1 MKNYLNLITL
11 GLLLLSPKV
20 FAQNASLS
28 LSGTNHDITLPVEIT
43 ANNLSINQSSN
54 SAIFEGTAYVG
65 QGSLRLSADKIV
77 VSYNQDSGKVTSIEA
92 TGKVVFTN
100 GEDVAEAESA
110 IYKINS
116 GLLSMSGNVLL
127 VQGKSI
133 ISGNYLDMNILKNI
147 ANLSGNVKTTLA
159 PN

>member
-28 LSGTNHDITLPVEIT
+28 LSGANHDITLPVEIT

-100 GEDVAEAESA
+100 GEAVAEAESA

>member
-28 LSGTNHDITLPVEIT
+28 LSGANHDITLPVEIT

-77 VSYNQDSGKVTSIEA
+77 VNYNQDTGKVTSVEA

-100 GEDVAEAESA
+100 GEDIAEAESA
-110 IYKINS
+110 IYKIDS

-127 VQGKSI
+127 VQGKST
-133 ISGNYLDMNILKNI
+133 ISGNYLDMDILKNI

>member
-1 MKNYLNLITL
+1 MKIYLKLFTL
-11 GLLLLSPKV
+11 GLLLLSTKV

-28 LSGTNHDITLPVEIT
+28 LSGANHDINLPVEIT

-77 VSYNQDSGKVTSIEA
+77 VRYNQDTGKVTSVEA

-100 GEDVAEAESA
+100 GEDIAEAESA
-110 IYKINS
+110 IYKIDS

-127 VQGKSI
+127 VQGKST
-133 ISGNYLDMNILKNI
+133 ISGNYLDMDILKNI

>member
-1 MKNYLNLITL
+1 MKIYLKLSTL

-28 LSGTNHDITLPVEIT
+28 LSGANHDINLPVEIT

-77 VSYNQDSGKVTSIEA
+77 VNYNQDTGKVTSVEA
-92 TGKVVFTN
+92 TGKVIFTN
-100 GEDVAEAESA
+100 GEDIAEAETA
-110 IYKINS
+110 IYKIDS

-127 VQGKSI
+127 VQGKST
-133 ISGNYLDMNILKNI
+133 ISGNYLDMDILKNI
-147 ANLSGNVKTTLA
+147 ATLSGNVKTTLA

>member
-1 MKNYLNLITL
+1 MKIYLKLFTL
-11 GLLLLSPKV
+11 GLLLLSSKV

-28 LSGTNHDITLPVEIT
+28 LSGANHDINLPVEIT

-54 SAIFEGTAYVG
+54 SAIFEGAAYVG
-65 QGSLRLSADKIV
+65 QGSLRLSANKIV
-77 VSYNQDSGKVTSIEA
+77 VNYNQDTGKVTSVEA

-100 GEDVAEAESA
+100 GEVIAEAESA
-110 IYKINS
+110 IYKIDS

-127 VQGKSI
+127 VQGKST

>member
-1 MKNYLNLITL
+1 MKIYLKLFTL

-20 FAQNASLS
+20 FAKNASLS
-28 LSGTNHDITLPVEIT
+28 LSGANHDINLPVEIT

-54 SAIFEGTAYVG
+54 SATFEGTAYVG

-77 VSYNQDSGKVTSIEA
+77 VRYNQDTGKVTSVEA

-100 GEDVAEAESA
+100 GEDIAEAESA
-110 IYKINS
+110 IYKIDS

-127 VQGKSI
+127 VQGKST
-133 ISGNYLDMNILKNI
+133 ISGNYLDMDILKNI

>member
-1 MKNYLNLITL
+1 M
-11 GLLLLSPKV
+11 SPKV

-28 LSGTNHDITLPVEIT
+28 LSGANHDINLPVEIT
-43 ANNLSINQSSN
+43 ANNLTINQSSN

-77 VSYNQDSGKVTSIEA
+77 VRYNQDTGKVTSVEA

-100 GEDVAEAESA
+100 GEDIAEAESA
-110 IYKINS
+110 IYKIDS

-127 VQGKSI
+127 VQGKST
-133 ISGNYLDMNILKNI
+133 ISGNYLDMDILKNI

>member
-1 MKNYLNLITL
+1 M
-11 GLLLLSPKV
+11 SPKV

-28 LSGTNHDITLPVEIT
+28 LSGANHDINLPVEIT

-54 SAIFEGTAYVG
+54 SATFEGTAYVG

-77 VSYNQDSGKVTSIEA
+77 VRYNQDTGKVTSVEA

-100 GEDVAEAESA
+100 GEDIAEAESA
-110 IYKINS
+110 IYKIDS

-127 VQGKSI
+127 VQGKST
-133 ISGNYLDMNILKNI
+133 ISGNYLDMDILKNI

>member
-1 MKNYLNLITL
+1 MKIYLKLFTL
-11 GLLLLSPKV
+11 GLLLLSPKA
-20 FAQNASLS
+20 FSQNASLS
-28 LSGTNHDITLPVEIT
+28 LSGANHDINLPVEIT
-43 ANNLSINQSSN
+43 ANNLSINQTSN

-77 VSYNQDSGKVTSIEA
+77 VSYNQDTGKVTSVEA

-100 GEDVAEAESA
+100 GTDIAEAESA
-110 IYKINS
+110 IYKIDS

-127 VQGKSI
+127 VQGKST
-133 ISGNYLDMNILKNI
+133 ISGNYLDMDILKNI

>member
-1 MKNYLNLITL
+1 
-11 GLLLLSPKV
+11 LSPKV

-28 LSGTNHDITLPVEIT
+28 LSGANHDINLPVEIT

-77 VSYNQDSGKVTSIEA
+77 VNYNQDTGKVTSVEA
-92 TGKVVFTN
+92 TGKVIFTN
-100 GEDVAEAESA
+100 GEDIAEAETA
-110 IYKINS
+110 IYKIDS

-127 VQGKSI
+127 VQGKST
-133 ISGNYLDMNILKNI
+133 ISGNYLDMDILKNI
-147 ANLSGNVKTTLA
+147 ATLSGNVKTTLA

>member
-1 MKNYLNLITL
+1 MKIYLKLFTL
-11 GLLLLSPKV
+11 GLFLLSPKV

-28 LSGTNHDITLPVEIT
+28 LSGANHDINLPVEIT

-77 VSYNQDSGKVTSIEA
+77 VRYNQDTGKVTSVEA

-100 GEDVAEAESA
+100 GEDIAEAESA
-110 IYKINS
+110 IYKIDS

-127 VQGKSI
+127 VQGKST
-133 ISGNYLDMNILKNI
+133 ISGNYLDMDILKNI

>member
-28 LSGTNHDITLPVEIT
+28 LSGANHDITLPVEIT

-77 VSYNQDSGKVTSIEA
+77 VRYNQDSGKVTSIEA

>member
-1 MKNYLNLITL
+1 M
-11 GLLLLSPKV
+11 SPKV

-28 LSGTNHDITLPVEIT
+28 LSGANHDINLPVEIT
-43 ANNLSINQSSN
+43 ANNLSINQSTN
-54 SAIFEGTAYVG
+54 SAIFEGNAYVG
-65 QGSLRLSADKIV
+65 QGLLRLSADKIV
-77 VSYNQDSGKVTSIEA
+77 VRYNQDTGKVTSVEA

-100 GEDVAEAESA
+100 GEDIAEAESA
-110 IYKINS
+110 IYKIDS

-127 VQGKSI
+127 VQGKST
-133 ISGNYLDMNILKNI
+133 ISGNYLDMDILKNI

>member
-1 MKNYLNLITL
+1 MKIYLKLFIL

-28 LSGTNHDITLPVEIT
+28 LSGANHDINLPVEIT

-77 VSYNQDSGKVTSIEA
+77 VNYNQDSGKVTSVEA
-92 TGKVVFTN
+92 TGKVIFTN
-100 GEDVAEAESA
+100 GEDIAEAESA
-110 IYKINS
+110 IYKIDS

-127 VQGKSI
+127 VQGKST
-133 ISGNYLDMNILKNI
+133 ISGNYLDMDILKNI

>member
-1 MKNYLNLITL
+1 
-11 GLLLLSPKV
+11 KV

-28 LSGTNHDITLPVEIT
+28 LSGANHDINLPVEIT

-77 VSYNQDSGKVTSIEA
+77 VNYNQDTGKVTSVEA
-92 TGKVVFTN
+92 TGKVIFTN
-100 GEDVAEAESA
+100 GEDIAEAESA
-110 IYKINS
+110 IYNIDS

-127 VQGKSI
+127 VQGKST
-133 ISGNYLDMNILKNI
+133 ISGNYLDMDILKNI
-147 ANLSGNVKTTLA
+147 ANLSGNVKTTLN

>member
-1 MKNYLNLITL
+1 MKIYLKLFTL
-11 GLLLLSPKV
+11 GFLLLSPKV

-28 LSGTNHDITLPVEIT
+28 LSGANHDINLPVEIT

-77 VSYNQDSGKVTSIEA
+77 VNYNQNTGKVTSVEA
-92 TGKVVFTN
+92 TGKVIFTN
-100 GEDVAEAESA
+100 GEDIAEAESA
-110 IYKINS
+110 IYKIDS

-127 VQGKSI
+127 VQGKST
-133 ISGNYLDMNILKNI
+133 ISGNYLDMDILKNI

>member
-1 MKNYLNLITL
+1 
-11 GLLLLSPKV
+11 LSPKV

-28 LSGTNHDITLPVEIT
+28 LSGANHDINLPVEIT

-77 VSYNQDSGKVTSIEA
+77 VRYNQDTGKVTSVEA

-100 GEDVAEAESA
+100 GEDIAEAESA
-110 IYKINS
+110 IYKIDS

-127 VQGKSI
+127 VQGKST
-133 ISGNYLDMNILKNI
+133 ISGNYLDMDILKNI

>member
-1 MKNYLNLITL
+1 MKIYLKLFTL

-28 LSGTNHDITLPVEIT
+28 LSGANHDINLPVEIT

-77 VSYNQDSGKVTSIEA
+77 VRYNQDSGKVTSVEA
-92 TGKVVFTN
+92 TGKVIFTN
-100 GEDVAEAESA
+100 GEDIAEAESA
-110 IYKINS
+110 IYKIDS

-127 VQGKSI
+127 VQGKST
-133 ISGNYLDMNILKNI
+133 ISGNYLDMDILKNI

>member
-1 MKNYLNLITL
+1 
-11 GLLLLSPKV
+11 LSPKV

-28 LSGTNHDITLPVEIT
+28 LSGANHDINLPVEIT

-77 VSYNQDSGKVTSIEA
+77 VRYNQDTGKVTSVEA

-100 GEDVAEAESA
+100 GEDIAEAESA
-110 IYKINS
+110 IYKIDS

-127 VQGKSI
+127 VQGKST

>member
-1 MKNYLNLITL
+1 M
-11 GLLLLSPKV
+11 SPKV

-28 LSGTNHDITLPVEIT
+28 LSGANHDINLPVEIT

-77 VSYNQDSGKVTSIEA
+77 VRYNQDTGKVTSVEA

-100 GEDVAEAESA
+100 GEDIAEAESA
-110 IYKINS
+110 IYKIDS
-116 GLLSMSGNVLL
+116 GLLSMSGDVLL
-127 VQGKSI
+127 VQGKST
-133 ISGNYLDMNILKNI
+133 ISGNYLDMDILKNI

>member
-1 MKNYLNLITL
+1 MKIYLKLFIL

-28 LSGTNHDITLPVEIT
+28 LSGANHDINLPVEIT

-77 VSYNQDSGKVTSIEA
+77 VIYNQDTGKVTSVEA
-92 TGKVVFTN
+92 TGKVIFTN
-100 GEDVAEAESA
+100 GEDIAEAESA
-110 IYKINS
+110 IYKIDS

-127 VQGKSI
+127 VQGKST
-133 ISGNYLDMNILKNI
+133 ISGNYLDMDILKNI

>member
-1 MKNYLNLITL
+1 MKIYLKLFIL

-28 LSGTNHDITLPVEIT
+28 LSGANHDINLPVEIT

-77 VSYNQDSGKVTSIEA
+77 VNYNQDTGKVTSVEA
-92 TGKVVFTN
+92 TGKVIFTN
-100 GEDVAEAESA
+100 GEDIAEAESA
-110 IYKINS
+110 IYKIDS

-127 VQGKSI
+127 VQGKST
-133 ISGNYLDMNILKNI
+133 ISGNYLDMDILKNI
-147 ANLSGNVKTTLA
+147 ATLSGNVKTTLA

>member
-1 MKNYLNLITL
+1 MKIYLKLFTL
-11 GLLLLSPKV
+11 GLLLLSTKV

-28 LSGTNHDITLPVEIT
+28 LSGANHDINLPVEIT
-43 ANNLSINQSSN
+43 ANNLSINQSSS

-77 VSYNQDSGKVTSIEA
+77 VRYNQDTGKVTSVEA

-100 GEDVAEAESA
+100 GEDIAEAESA
-110 IYKINS
+110 IYKIDS
-116 GLLSMSGNVLL
+116 GLLSMSGDVLL
-127 VQGKSI
+127 VQGKST
-133 ISGNYLDMNILKNI
+133 ISGNYLDMDILKNI

>member
-28 LSGTNHDITLPVEIT
+28 LSGANHDITLPVEIT

>member
-1 MKNYLNLITL
+1 M
-11 GLLLLSPKV
+11 SPKV

-28 LSGTNHDITLPVEIT
+28 LSGANHDINLPVEIT

-77 VSYNQDSGKVTSIEA
+77 VRYNQDTGKVTSVEA

-100 GEDVAEAESA
+100 GEDIAEAESA
-110 IYKINS
+110 IYKIDS

-127 VQGKSI
+127 VQGKST
-133 ISGNYLDMNILKNI
+133 ISGNYLDMDILKNI

>member
-1 MKNYLNLITL
+1 MKIYFKLIIL
-11 GLLLLSPKV
+11 GLLILSTKA

-28 LSGTNHDITLPVEIT
+28 LSGASHDINLPVEIT
-43 ANNLSINQSSN
+43 ANSLSINQSSN
-54 SAIFEGTAYVG
+54 SATFEGTAYVG

-77 VSYNQDSGKVTSIEA
+77 VSYNQDTGKVTSIEA

-100 GEDVAEAESA
+100 GEDIAEAENA
-110 IYKINS
+110 VYKIDNGILKMTGS
-116 GLLSMSGNVLL
+116 VLL
-127 VQGKSI
+127 IQGKTT
-133 ISGNYLDMNILKNI
+133 ISGNYLDMDILRNI

>member
-28 LSGTNHDITLPVEIT
+28 LSGANHDITLPVEIT

-77 VSYNQDSGKVTSIEA
+77 VIYNQDTGKVTSVEA
-92 TGKVVFTN
+92 TGKVIFTN
-100 GEDVAEAESA
+100 GEDIAEAESA
-110 IYKINS
+110 IYKIDS

-127 VQGKSI
+127 VQGKST
-133 ISGNYLDMNILKNI
+133 ISGNYLDMDILKNI

>member
-28 LSGTNHDITLPVEIT
+28 LSGANHDITLPVEIT

-77 VSYNQDSGKVTSIEA
+77 VNYNQDTGKVTSVEA
-92 TGKVVFTN
+92 TGKVIFTN
-100 GEDVAEAESA
+100 GEDIAEAESA
-110 IYKINS
+110 IYKIDS

-127 VQGKSI
+127 VQGKST
-133 ISGNYLDMNILKNI
+133 ISGNYLDMDILKNI

>member
-1 MKNYLNLITL
+1 MKIYLKLFTL
-11 GLLLLSPKV
+11 GLLLLSTKV

-28 LSGTNHDITLPVEIT
+28 LSGANHDINLPVEIT

-77 VSYNQDSGKVTSIEA
+77 VNYNQDTGKVTSVEA
-92 TGKVVFTN
+92 TGKVIFTN
-100 GEDVAEAESA
+100 GEDIAEAESA
-110 IYKINS
+110 IYKIDS

-127 VQGKSI
+127 VQGKST
-133 ISGNYLDMNILKNI
+133 ISGNYLDMDILKNI
-147 ANLSGNVKTTLA
+147 ANLSGNVKTTLN